1 MPPPAR
7 IPWKIP
13 SKPDL
18 VCEEREEDPS
28 KHPRGKL
35 SLEVTCALGKLS
47 LEMTCALGKLSLEV
61 SCVLGKMSSQVRG

>member
-1 MPPPAR
+1 M
-7 IPWKIP
+7 
-13 SKPDL
+13 

-47 LEMTCALGKLSLEV
+47 LEV